1 MTAHGDLWSAWRRG
15 EGGAS
20 ADAFEDPNE
29 RPETRA
35 GREDRGE
42 ASAGEGARAETGF
55 FGGPDPSG
63 PKSSS
68 SAERR
73 APPRSRA
80 AVRVPGRFET
90 TPEDEASDPAADE
103 DEASDSAADEGEPPR
118 AEGSPSG
125 DPPRPLRVSLKTG
138 LGGAPSLIS
147 AGHSGAAHDVAWHP
161 ARPDGLFAVASGS
174 PRVVL
179 RVADAPAAAP
189 LAVWLADPFP
199 AKARAVAFAPETGDP
214 DVTSEVTL
222 AVGTE
227 DGDVR
232 LLRVRAPRNLR
243 AAEEEEEEEEEETD
257 LLGSSALS
265 DPDARYAYR
274 CLSVARAGSGP
285 TTATRFSPDGAQLA
299 VASSDG
305 SVYVFD
311 VGLDGLR
318 RARRVRG
325 HGSAVV
331 SIDWSPDS
339 AVIRATDARREILHH
354 DSRTGRLAVA
364 DFRDAEWATW
374 TAPIGFQAMGVW
386 EKKHLGSG
394 FDVNAV
400 DLDAGS
406 RRLLAAG
413 DDFGRVRL
421 LRYPCVVPGA
431 PGKDQIEAHAAH
443 CSGVRWQPERRGGKP
458 RRLVSLGGKD
468 RVALQWRVVG
478 GADEAEGAERSEAA
492 EAAEESSPSSSPPK
506 EEGSSDAPFD
516 PTSSRPTSGGLPAS
530 DARAEVRAALL
541 ARRAS
546 RSVSASG
553 ASDATLGYRRARLA
567 ELDAKMTALLAAA
580 RPEPRGARDPR
591 PWTRG
596 PRIKPRGARAEK
608 DASRASRRGEEEE
621 GERLEYVDGAYVW
634 TESPGKQGAE
644 GAGGA

>member
-1 MTAHGDLWSAWRRG
+1 M
-15 EGGAS
+15 
-20 ADAFEDPNE
+20 
-29 RPETRA
+29 
-35 GREDRGE
+35 
-42 ASAGEGARAETGF
+42 
-55 FGGPDPSG
+55 
-63 PKSSS
+63 
-68 SAERR
+68 
-73 APPRSRA
+73 
-80 AVRVPGRFET
+80 
-90 TPEDEASDPAADE
+90 
-103 DEASDSAADEGEPPR
+103 
-118 AEGSPSG
+118 
-125 DPPRPLRVSLKTG
+125 
-138 LGGAPSLIS
+138 
-147 AGHSGAAHDVAWHP
+147 
-161 ARPDGLFAVASGS
+161 
-174 PRVVL
+174 
-179 RVADAPAAAP
+179 
-189 LAVWLADPFP
+189 
-199 AKARAVAFAPETGDP
+199 
-214 DVTSEVTL
+214 TSEVTL

-274 CLSVARAGSGP
+274 CFSVARAGSGP

-318 RARRVRG
+318 RARRCAG

-506 EEGSSDAPFD
+506 EEGSSVRPSTRRHRDRLRGA
-516 PTSSRPTSGGLPAS
+516 SRPGRSRGG
-530 DARAEVRAALL
+530 
-541 ARRAS
+541 S
-546 RSVSASG
+546 RG
-553 ASDATLGYRRARLA
+553 
-567 ELDAKMTALLAAA
+567 
-580 RPEPRGARDPR
+580 
-591 PWTRG
+591 
-596 PRIKPRGARAEK
+596 
-608 DASRASRRGEEEE
+608 ASRAPRVA
-621 GERLEYVDGAYVW
+621 ERLGVGGVGRDARVPQRLDWRSW
-634 TESPGKQGAE
+634 TRR
-644 GAGGA
+644 